1 MPNTPHTN
9 TTYNTTRFFLLT
21 LIFCVLSS
29 VNKIY
34 TQTDSINSL
43 KKEIVV
49 FRKNNSDYKKDTT
62 YIGLLNK
69 LSWESR
75 YSNTDTMLL
84 LAKEAYRL
92 SELVNYDNGKIKGL
106 LNKSG
111 YYLYSG
117 KPQECIEYSLQIL
130 EKIPDHEYDLNALE
144 AHNQMGQA
152 YFILADYPNSY
163 RSFSQS
169 LEIAEKTKSTEF
181 LIRGN
186 LNIGVM
192 FSLLHNYEQAKNY
205 LFKGLDYFKDYDDEA
220 LKAKLTSNLGYTL
233 AQMGELKQAESQ
245 LDYSISVFEKHKI
258 PEWLSFGLNT
268 RGFVALSKK
277 NYLNAKQLYEKALKI
292 QEELNDKKGYT
303 DALFGLAES
312 NLGLRNYSVSED
324 LAKQSLDLYSSIGIK
339 TGKEKCY
346 KLLSKLY
353 KIDKKPELALEYM
366 EKSNLLSD
374 SIAKEENNINITML
388 NARLQFQKE
397 KEAIENSN
405 IHKIEQQKKYIQFS
419 LIALSASILLIVFI
433 YMAHR
438 RVKSLNTI
446 LAEKTKILSENKNEL
461 DQINKNQEKLF
472 SIVGHDLRGPITSL
486 KSLLNL
492 SLEDKEG
499 ENYFRKF
506 APKLQTDLDHIQ
518 FTLDN
523 LLNWGQTQMKGANI
537 TIREVKV
544 KKEIQDIIGL
554 FDKNLS
560 EKNIGVINELTDEM
574 HVQADVNHFSIIFRN
589 LISNAI
595 KFTSENGHIEIKAKS
610 NDASLSISVKDNGI
624 GMDADTLDKIWN
636 SPEHYSTYGT
646 NNERGTGLGLLLCK
660 EMVEKNNGSI
670 KVESTLGHGT
680 TFHVEFPNR
689 IT

>member
-1 MPNTPHTN
+1 M
-9 TTYNTTRFFLLT
+9 
-21 LIFCVLSS
+21 S
-29 VNKIY
+29 VNKVH
-34 TQTDSINSL
+34 TQTDSITNL
-43 KKEIVV
+43 KKEIEL
-49 FRKNNSDYKKDTT
+49 FRINSANYKKDTT
-62 YIGLLNK
+62 YIALLNK
-69 LSWESR
+69 LSWQSR

-92 SELVNYDNGKIKGL
+92 SELINYESGKIKGL

-111 YYLYSG
+111 YYLYTG
-117 KPQECIEYSLQIL
+117 KPEECIKYSLQIL
-130 EKIPDHEYDLNALE
+130 EKIPNCENDLNALE
-144 AHNQMGQA
+144 IYNQIGQA
-152 YFILADYPNSY
+152 YFIQADYPNSY

-169 LEIAEKTKSTEF
+169 IEIAENTEHTEF

-186 LNIGVM
+186 LNLGVM

-205 LFKGLDYFKDYDDEA
+205 LFKGLEYFQNYDDEG

-233 AQMGELKQAESQ
+233 AQMGELDEAESQ

-258 PEWLSFGLNT
+258 PEWLSFGLTT

-277 NYLNAKQLYEKALKI
+277 KYEEGKRLYEKSLKI
-292 QEELNDKKGYT
+292 HENLNDKKGYT
-303 DALFGLAES
+303 DALFGLAKA
-312 NLGLRNYSVSED
+312 NLGLHNYSVSEN

-339 TGKEKCY
+339 PGREECY

-366 EKSNLLSD
+366 EKANTLSD

-397 KEAIENSN
+397 KEAIENKN
-405 IHKIEQQKKYIQFS
+405 VHKIAQQKRYIQFS
-419 LIALSASILLIVFI
+419 LVALFASILLIVFI
-433 YMAHR
+433 YLAHR
-438 RVKSLNTI
+438 RVKGLNAI

-461 DQINKNQEKLF
+461 DQINKNQDKLF

-486 KSLLNL
+486 KSLLHL

-506 APKLQTDLDHIQ
+506 APKLQNDLDHIQ

-537 TIREVKV
+537 TIGEVLV
-544 KKEIQDIIGL
+544 KKEIMDIIGL

-560 EKNIGVINELTDEM
+560 EKSIEVTNDLTEEM
-574 HVQADVNHFSIIFRN
+574 CVRSDVNHFSIIFRN

-595 KFTSENGHIEIKAKS
+595 KFTPENGHIEIKAK
-610 NDASLSISVKDNGI
+610 NNNNTLKISVKDNGI

-660 EMVEKNNGSI
+660 EMVEKNNGTI
-670 KVESTLGHGT
+670 TVESSLGRGT
-680 TFHVEFPNR
+680 TFHVTLPKR
-689 IT
+689 VL